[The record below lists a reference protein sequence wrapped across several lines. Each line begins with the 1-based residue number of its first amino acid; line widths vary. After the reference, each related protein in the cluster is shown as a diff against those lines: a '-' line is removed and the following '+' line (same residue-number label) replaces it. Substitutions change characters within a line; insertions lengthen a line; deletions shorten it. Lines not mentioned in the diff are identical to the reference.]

1 MEIII
6 PKYPIVDVVKIDVN
20 IIRTDWNL
28 EKIIFFFENKLF
40 TETYTTG
47 ESEVA
52 KYVGSGKIELTLNPI
67 IPPETKPHLFNIQEK
82 LYPGLKP
89 MKKEIIWINAMI
101 QSTQQAKQ

>member
-6 PKYPIVDVVKIDVN
+6 PKYPIVDVVKIDVKM
-20 IIRTDWNL
+20 IRIDWKF
-28 EKIIFFFENKLF
+28 EKIIFFFENRLL

-67 IPPETKPHLFNIQEK
+67 IPPETKPHLFNIHEK

-89 MKKEIIWINAMI
+89 IK
-101 QSTQQAKQ
+101 